1 MINKVSSTDYVVGV
15 IRGVSRKVST
25 WLREKPGQR
34 QTAKPASKHLQVNQP
49 PRPPRASF
57 PGTMQANKELAAPTG
72 AMIGSVASR
81 FGASL
86 HIKGEL
92 TGREDLVIE
101 GSFEGM
107 VQLNEGNLTIMTTAK
122 VTADIVAGEI
132 VVFGNVQGNVRAK
145 KRVTIKK
152 DGSVT
157 GDLTTPEILIEDG
170 AFFKGSI
177 GIDKGEEKG
186 AQQSALSHLASTST
200 PPEAAA

>member
-1 MINKVSSTDYVVGV
+1 MRNKVSSTDYVVGV

-34 QTAKPASKHLQVNQP
+34 QTAKPASKYLQVNQP
-49 PRPPRASF
+49 PRPPLASL
-57 PGTMQANKELAAPTG
+57 PATVQPNKEVAAPTG
-72 AMIGSVASR
+72 AMMGRVASR

-86 HIKGEL
+86 QIKGEV
-92 TGREDLVIE
+92 TGSEDLVIE
-101 GSFEGM
+101 GTFEGM
-107 VQLNEGNLTIMTTAK
+107 VQLDEGNLTIGTTAK
-122 VTADIVAGEI
+122 VTADIVAAEI

-145 KRVTIKK
+145 KRITIKK
-152 DGSVT
+152 EGSVT
-157 GDLTTPEILIEDG
+157 GDLTTAEILIEDG

-186 AQQSALSHLASTST
+186 AQQSALSDLASTST

>member
-72 AMIGSVASR
+72 AMNASR

-107 VQLNEGNLTIMTTAK
+107 VQLDEGNLTIMTTAK

-145 KRVTIKK
+145 KRVTIK
-152 DGSVT
+152 
-157 GDLTTPEILIEDG
+157 
-170 AFFKGSI
+170 
-177 GIDKGEEKG
+177 
-186 AQQSALSHLASTST
+186 
-200 PPEAAA
+200 